1 MWCEILHKSSKTW
14 TKTQNFGQKLKNLNK
29 ISKFWFNENSIFW
42 DFVQHFGHTIQI
54 KYDVMWCDVC
64 TKAQKF
70 EEPNLK
76 MLDTNN
82 SIFWDFVQ
90 HFAHT
95 IQIKIICV
103 LYFGKLIAF
112 FSQTYKIA
120 AMSVFPE
127 FDWIVT
133 ATTTK
138 MRASKISWSHVAY
151 IAILAD
157 YKIYYVLYLVYYWC
171 RGTLLTLCCFDW
183 SREPISR
190 PQMKI

>member
-29 ISKFWFNENSIFW
+29 ISKFWFNE
-42 DFVQHFGHTIQI
+42 
-54 KYDVMWCDVC
+54 
-64 TKAQKF
+64 
-70 EEPNLK
+70 
-76 MLDTNN
+76 N

-138 MRASKISWSHVAY
+138 MWASKISWSHVAY